1 MRAHVFDMDGTLL
14 HRTSGPVLLARA
26 LGSGD
31 GLAALEER
39 FASGAMTAVEFAR
52 ELHTMWGVVA
62 PEVARRV
69 FSEAPV
75 LKNLSEVLA
84 DIHARG
90 ERACLITMSP
100 DYFAE
105 QFLDVGFDAVF
116 ASRFP
121 REAGIPLDEAG
132 ILEPRDKPRLAAAF
146 CVRHGLTLNDA
157 VAYGDSMSD
166 VFLFREVG
174 VRIAVNADH
183 HLAGLADVTIQG
195 TDLLPAYRAA
205 RRLLDG

>member
-14 HRTSGPVLLARA
+14 HRTSAPLLLASA

-39 FASGAMTAVEFAR
+39 FATGAMAAVEFAR
-52 ELHTMWGVVA
+52 ELHAMWGVVA
-62 PEVARRV
+62 PEVSRRV

-75 LKNLSEVLA
+75 LENLSEVLA
-84 DIHARG
+84 DIRARG

-105 QFLDVGFDAVF
+105 QFLDFGFDAVF

-121 REAGIPLDEAG
+121 RDAGTPLDEAG

-146 CVRHGLTLNDA
+146 CDTHGLALHGA

-183 HLAGLADVTIQG
+183 NLADLADVTIHG

>member
-14 HRTSGPVLLARA
+14 HRTSAPLLLATA
-26 LGSGD
+26 LGNGD
-31 GLAALEER
+31 GLAAIEER
-39 FASGAMTAVEFAR
+39 FATGTMTAVEFAR
-52 ELHTMWGVVA
+52 ELHAMWGVVA
-62 PEVARRV
+62 PEVSGRV
-69 FSEAPV
+69 FSEAPI
-75 LKNLSEVLA
+75 LENLSEVLA
-84 DIHARG
+84 DIRARG

-105 QFLDVGFDAVF
+105 RFLDFGFDAVF

-121 REAGIPLDEAG
+121 RDAGIPLDEAG

-146 CVRHGLTLNDA
+146 CDTHGLTLHDA

-166 VFLFREVG
+166 VFLFRVVG

-183 HLAGLADVTIQG
+183 HLADLADVTIHG

-205 RRLLDG
+205 RSLLDS